1 MRWLAENWFMVV
13 LLISALMVAG
23 GYVVQFMSQPTSK
36 QLETVRNWLLFAVT
50 EAEKQFGSGTGAL
63 KLRAV
68 YGEFCKVFPF
78 LVSVIPFSFFSDMVD
93 EVLVEMRNLLETNK
107 DIKSYVEGK

>member
-13 LLISALMVAG
+13 LAISAFTMAG
-23 GYVVQFMSQPTSK
+23 VYVGRFIAQPTGK
-36 QLETVRNWLLFAVT
+36 QLEIVRNWLLFAVT

-68 YGEFCKVFPF
+68 YGEFCKVFPS
-78 LVSVIPFSFFSDMVD
+78 LVDVIPFSFFSTIVD
-93 EVLVEMRNLLETNK
+93 EVLIEMRELLETNK
-107 DIKSYVEGK
+107 NIKSYVEGK